1 MTFLSFSF
9 PLFYLFPPPLSFY
22 LFLFLLFLH
31 LLFFLRI
38 LHLSHPSFLHS
49 MIFSYKIQNIKPVN
63 SIRDVCSLPSC
74 SPFFLKSKSF
84 SRSVMSNSL
93 PPWTV
98 AHQLHCPWNSSG
110 KKLEW
115 VAILFSKRIFP
126 TQGSNPGLLH
136 CRQTL

>member
-1 MTFLSFSF
+1 MYCNWRDIATMHQNLIIVSIGLFLSHSSV
-9 PLFYLFPPPLSFY
+9 FPPPLSFY

-98 AHQLHCPWNSSG
+98 AHQSPLSV
-110 KKLEW
+110 E
-115 VAILFSKRIFP
+115 FS
-126 TQGSNPGLLH
+126 
-136 CRQTL
+136 RQ

>member
-1 MTFLSFSF
+1 MAPCPESLLCGNSFLECFSLSLKVSF

-84 SRSVMSNSL
+84 SRSVMSNSFVT
-93 PPWTV
+93 PWTV
-98 AHQLHCPWNSSG
+98 ASQSPLSM
-110 KKLEW
+110 
-115 VAILFSKRIFP
+115 VFP
-126 TQGSNPGLLH
+126 
-136 CRQTL
+136 RQEY

>member
-1 MTFLSFSF
+1 MSQPLETSDRNHKTVAHHHHFPSKSNILLQMVCLPERHKPEFPCLSKPRF
-9 PLFYLFPPPLSFY
+9 PYPEHP
-22 LFLFLLFLH
+22 FLH

-98 AHQLHCPWNSSG
+98 AHQSPLSV
-110 KKLEW
+110 E
-115 VAILFSKRIFP
+115 FS
-126 TQGSNPGLLH
+126 
-136 CRQTL
+136 RQ